1 MKLCAKPSQPNRS
14 AMITR
19 YAIFSG
25 EVLPGKEAEMRK
37 FVSEN
42 LTPLWRKFACAE
54 EVRVLFGV
62 EQDKNGPTIPLI
74 LAITYADSEAMEA
87 GLNSPARYESKALLP
102 DFYERYFSHV
112 ELFHYVMD
120 RECFTD

>member
-1 MKLCAKPSQPNRS
+1 
-14 AMITR
+14 MITR

-25 EVLPGKEAEMRK
+25 EVLPGKEDEMREYVNEK
-37 FVSEN
+37 

-62 EQDKNGPTIPLI
+62 EQDKNGPTIPLM
-74 LAITYADSEAMEA
+74 LAITYADNRAMEA
-87 GLNSPARYESKALLP
+87 GLDSPARYESKALLP
-102 DFYERYFSHV
+102 EFYDMFFSQV

-120 RECFTD
+120 RDCFTDENL